1 MPQEYND
8 HFNMQEIPI
17 PKAMSFD
24 GFEEVKPSSFETSTQ
39 SITKKRLRYQ
49 VSILYL

>member
-1 MPQEYND
+1 MPQEYYD
-8 HFNMQEIPI
+8 HSNIQEIPI

-24 GFEEVKPSSFETSTQ
+24 GFKEVKPSSFKTLTQ
-39 SITKKRLRYQ
+39 SIIKKRLRYQ